1 MPKSGQAK
9 LDWSSIP
16 IEDIIDR
23 EFGRNP
29 ELRDGMSAYASMYA
43 EWRTSGDGGQFL
55 NRLLDYAAAK
65 YREAGQPRAQLCTFS
80 DGSANFLYDHNVDRV
95 ALVWGI
101 SVAVAPNTRD
111 NAYHAG
117 FPAAGPDTDKGH
129 AWSHAQGGREG
140 GPNYFRQARRL
151 NQARSANGK
160 LWRAIESHLAANAGL
175 SAFIRLIY
183 ANGSDSDRPNEV
195 EYGILSG
202 NGQFRAVIFPNS

>member
-1 MPKSGQAK
+1 MARRRKDK
-9 LDWSSIP
+9 LDWSGIP
-16 IEDIIDR
+16 IEAIIDR

-29 ELRDGMSAYASMYA
+29 ELKSGMSAYADMLA
-43 EWRTSGDGGQFL
+43 EWEESGDGERFL
-55 NRLLDYAAAK
+55 ERLLDHAGAG
-65 YREAGQPRAQLCTFS
+65 YRKAGNSRAELYTFS
-80 DGSANFLYDHNVDRV
+80 DGAANFLFDMVRERV
-95 ALVWGI
+95 VLVWGV
-101 SVAVAPNTRD
+101 SKTVAPNTRD

-117 FPAAGPDTDKGH
+117 YPTAGKNLDKGH

-151 NQARSANGK
+151 NQARSSNGK

-183 ANGSDSDRPNEV
+183 AKGNVGDRPDEV

-202 NGQFRAVIFPNS
+202 SGQFRSVIFPNS